1 MGGTWGLYSRAQL
14 TKVKAGKRSREHCR
28 VFKQWRRFMTGG
40 QTAYLGLVIAA
51 FSAFIVV
58 LFVTHIRVNLK

>member
-1 MGGTWGLYSRAQL
+1 
-14 TKVKAGKRSREHCR
+14 
-28 VFKQWRRFMTGG
+28 MTGG

-51 FSAFIVV
+51 FASFAVV

>member
-1 MGGTWGLYSRAQL
+1 
-14 TKVKAGKRSREHCR
+14 
-28 VFKQWRRFMTGG
+28 MTGG